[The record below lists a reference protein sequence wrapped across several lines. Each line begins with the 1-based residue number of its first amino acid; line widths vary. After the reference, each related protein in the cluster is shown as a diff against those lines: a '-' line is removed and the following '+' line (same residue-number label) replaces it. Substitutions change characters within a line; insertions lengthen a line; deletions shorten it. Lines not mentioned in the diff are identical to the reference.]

1 MKDTLDKSRWKNMS
15 VLLEYGSNIK
25 EKKPK
30 GCKKWFAT
38 ENGKEAYRF
47 PFDIIPSGLFS
58 V

>member
-1 MKDTLDKSRWKNMS
+1 MS

>member
-1 MKDTLDKSRWKNMS
+1 MS

-47 PFDIIPSGLFS
+47 PFDIIPSGLFR